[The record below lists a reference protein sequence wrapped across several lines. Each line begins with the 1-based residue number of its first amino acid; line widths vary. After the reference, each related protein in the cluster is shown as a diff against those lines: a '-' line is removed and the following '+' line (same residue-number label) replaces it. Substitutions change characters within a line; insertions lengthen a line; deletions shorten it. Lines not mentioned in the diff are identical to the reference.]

1 MNGLNLSLAEA
12 FFPFL
17 CIYFF
22 LVFFLPEGVVDQLMR
37 LLEVFFAALRFFSAL
52 DILAATALGRH
63 AG

>member
-1 MNGLNLSLAEA
+1 MNGLNLSLPEA

-22 LVFFLPEGVVDQLMR
+22 LVFFLPEGVVDQLIR
-37 LLEVFFAALRFFSAL
+37 LLEVFLEALRFFSEL
-52 DILAATALGRH
+52 DIFAATALGRH

>member
-37 LLEVFFAALRFFSAL
+37 LLEVFLAALLLFSLA
-52 DILAATALGRH
+52 DIFAATALGRH

>member
-12 FFPFL
+12 FFPFFN
-17 CIYFF
+17 IYFF
-22 LVFFLPEGVVDQLMR
+22 LVFFLPEGVVDQLIR
-37 LLEVFFAALRFFSAL
+37 LLEVFFAALRFFSEA